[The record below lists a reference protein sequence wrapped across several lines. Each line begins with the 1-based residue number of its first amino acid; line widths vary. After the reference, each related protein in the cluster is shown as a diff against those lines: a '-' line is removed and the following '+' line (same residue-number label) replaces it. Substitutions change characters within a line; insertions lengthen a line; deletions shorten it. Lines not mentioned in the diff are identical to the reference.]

1 MVKRNTKQIILEEA
15 LNLFST
21 HGYEGVSVA
30 QIADAVGIKVPS
42 LYKHYASKQEI
53 FDTLLSQVSNRM
65 SEARNRLTIP
75 VDQEMADKYENIN
88 LDLLGTMC
96 YSLLS
101 FYLDDEMVSKYRK
114 TLTIERYRNPEAERL
129 YQKIFI
135 DDILEMETALFR
147 ELICRGHFKDDADP
161 YVMALHFYS
170 PLFLLL
176 YKFDN
181 TPHEPESLKH
191 LIHQLVCSF
200 AERYVKKEMINNE

>member
-1 MVKRNTKQIILEEA
+1 MRKNTKQVILEQA
-15 LNLFST
+15 LNLFAV

-42 LYKHYASKQEI
+42 LYKHYKSKQQI
-53 FDTLLSQVSNRM
+53 FDTLLKEVSSRM
-65 SEARNRLTIP
+65 SRARNRLTVPAGI
-75 VDQEMADKYENIN
+75 EMADQYENID
-88 LDLLGTMC
+88 LELLGKMC

-114 TLTIERYRNPEAERL
+114 ALTIERYRNKEVERL

-135 DDILEMETALFR
+135 DDVLEIETALFR
-147 ELICRGHFKDDADP
+147 QLICRGHFIDYDP

-181 TPHEPESLKH
+181 GPYEPENLQH
-191 LIHQLVCSF
+191 LISQLVYSF
-200 AERYVKKEMINNE
+200 AQRYVKKGEPEK